1 MDAIDGGSMEVLL
14 LLLVYGF
21 GMEIDWNANAV
32 VAGHMLLLLLLL
44 GVDENGLLL
53 VVSARSINDQHTQME
68 NGTMMNW

>member
-1 MDAIDGGSMEVLL
+1 
-14 LLLVYGF
+14 
-21 GMEIDWNANAV
+21 MEIDWNANAV